1 MGAATTGLEMI
12 GVDLIGAEMTG
23 AETTGLEMIGV
34 DLMGVEMTGAV
45 WILADK
51 GLPTIGEESDES
63 DGAALTPAKMMDNAI
78 NAWKYLFFF
87 EQLLF

>member
-51 GLPTIGEESDES
+51 GLPTIGEESD
-63 DGAALTPAKMMDNAI
+63 GAALTPAKMMDNAI
-78 NAWKYLFFF
+78 NAWKIFIFWTIIILIF
-87 EQLLF
+87 

>member
-23 AETTGLEMIGV
+23 AETTGLEM
-34 DLMGVEMTGAV
+34 MGVEMTGAV
-45 WILADK
+45 CILAFK

-78 NAWKYLFFF
+78 NA
-87 EQLLF
+87 

>member
-1 MGAATTGLEMI
+1 MGAA
-12 GVDLIGAEMTG
+12 
-23 AETTGLEMIGV
+23 TTGLEMIGV

-63 DGAALTPAKMMDNAI
+63 DEAALTPAKMMDNAI
-78 NAWKYLFFF
+78 NAWKIFIFWTIIILIF
-87 EQLLF
+87 